1 MYNYFNAVREDVEN
15 YVDENK
21 SYYQDYF
28 DEEDWDGLEEKLN
41 DDLWVEDSVT
51 GNASGSYT
59 FNRYQ
64 AEENLCD
71 NWEDIDA
78 AYKEFGGTP
87 DYNNPEAIDVS
98 IRCYYLGQAISDY
111 INSVRS

>member
-21 SYYQDYF
+21 SYYQGYF
-28 DEEDWDGLEEKLN
+28 DDEDWDGLEGKLN
-41 DDLWVEDSVT
+41 DDLWAEDSVT
-51 GNASGSYT
+51 GNGSGSYT
-59 FNRYQ
+59 FNRYD
-64 AEENLCD
+64 AEENLCH
-71 NWEDIDA
+71 NWEDIGA
-78 AYKEFGGTP
+78 TYKEFGGTP
-87 DYNNPEAIDVS
+87 DYDNPEAIDVS